1 MQHDVAE
8 YRKLELTDK
17 GVAEYLGPN
26 LHGAFFNFDNLIRR
40 ADLLEENKREVIQS
54 LTIIVDLMGQKHITR
69 KWKKRKVKLCQIRIN
84 PDHPFAV

>member
-1 MQHDVAE
+1 MQHDVVE
-8 YRKLELTDK
+8 YRKLTLDDK

-69 KWKKRKVKLCQIRIN
+69 KWVKS
-84 PDHPFAV
+84 